1 MPENSLANT
10 LAAAFRRRFLTVKPR
25 IPHILVDGDGNALVD
40 AEGNALV
47 VLKREAA

>member
-1 MPENSLANT
+1 MPENTLANT